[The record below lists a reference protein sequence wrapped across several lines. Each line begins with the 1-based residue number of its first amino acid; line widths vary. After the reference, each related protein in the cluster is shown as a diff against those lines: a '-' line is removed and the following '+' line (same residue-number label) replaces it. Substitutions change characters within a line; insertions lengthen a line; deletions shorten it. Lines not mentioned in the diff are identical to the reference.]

1 MNNTPRILN
10 DWTPE
15 TTALLDRLIAA
26 GFTPTSGNNG
36 EDKFKFDPA
45 QKAAFVENLIACD
58 EARVYL
64 LAPDGKKVWIYLV
77 LGNEPGVI
85 ASDYLCHD
93 ALDPVL
99 DAHYEEWSGKTQPT
113 KTSA

>member
-1 MNNTPRILN
+1 MSKRTIN

-26 GFTPTSGNNG
+26 GFLPVKSDNG
-36 EDKFKFDPA
+36 EDTLKWDENN
-45 QKAAFVENLIACD
+45 KAAFVEHLIACD
-58 EARVYL
+58 EARLYL
-64 LAPDGKKVWIYLV
+64 RAPDDRKVWIYLV

-93 ALDPVL
+93 ALDAVV
-99 DAHYEEWSGKTQPT
+99 DAHYEEWSGKAQPT
-113 KTSA
+113 KEVE